1 MNSINTKSSKIKHFF
16 IVLWFVVKLS
26 LISFGG
32 GNAMMPIAYQQ
43 AVEKKK
49 WLEKHEFD
57 DVVVMANLLP
67 GPSSLQMLAYISI
80 KQLGRWLGIF
90 ACLLAFIPHVILA
103 LVLLYLV
110 QLVPQRYLLVANIGI
125 ISTIVGVLIG
135 FSIKYFKSNHKSLS
149 TPLFYAILIGTFCYC
164 FFIPSPYNLSLVALL
179 VLIII
184 YSIYYWIKKRRGN
197 KC

>member
-1 MNSINTKSSKIKHFF
+1 MNSIKTNNSKLKHFF

-43 AVEKKK
+43 AVEKKQ
-49 WLEKHEFD
+49 WLEKNEFD

-67 GPSSLQMLAYISI
+67 GPSSLQVLAYISI
-80 KQLGRWLGIF
+80 KELGKWLGIF
-90 ACLLAFIPHVILA
+90 ACLLAFIPHVILS
-103 LVLLYLV
+103 LLLLYLV
-110 QLVPQRYLLVANIGI
+110 QLIPQKYLLVANIGI
-125 ISTIVGVLIG
+125 ISTIIGILIG
-135 FSIKYFKSNHKSLS
+135 FSVNYFKSSYKSLS
-149 TPLFYAILIGTFCYC
+149 APIFYAILICTFCYC
-164 FFIPSPYNLSLVALL
+164 FFVPSPYNLSLIALL
-179 VLIII
+179 ALIFI